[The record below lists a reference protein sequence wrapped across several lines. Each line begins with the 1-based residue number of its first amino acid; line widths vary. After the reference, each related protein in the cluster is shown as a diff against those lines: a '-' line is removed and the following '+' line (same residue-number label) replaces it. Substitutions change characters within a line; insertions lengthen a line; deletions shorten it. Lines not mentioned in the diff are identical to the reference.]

1 MNIKIVG
8 KNIELGE
15 SFQAYSSDKIG
26 DVLQKYGYDA
36 VSTQITLEK
45 RLGNFKAK
53 LKVYLKN
60 KIDRLPKSIC
70 NVRKICDTI
79 LFSCVT
85 FVLAVAHRS
94 HLSQL
99 WQRAIFSLII
109 NEKIR
114 ILI

>member
-1 MNIKIVG
+1 MIQFIQNFVYKSWFFLSNYKQSNLELEQILNIKIVG

-53 LKVYLKN
+53 LKVHLKN
-60 KIDRLPKSIC
+60 KIELDATGRGKDANTS
-70 NVRKICDTI
+70 
-79 LFSCVT
+79 
-85 FVLAVAHRS
+85 
-94 HLSQL
+94 
-99 WQRAIFSLII
+99 
-109 NEKIR
+109 
-114 ILI
+114 